1 LRGFRRQ
8 ALHAERIAFTHPIS
22 GAQVDVSAPRPPDLE
37 ALVAA
42 CRRDSMQANR

>member
-37 ALVAA
+37 ALVAELRA
-42 CRRDSMQANR
+42 DSLRRD